1 LDFSAHYHQSLI
13 FLNEIRWELLHGRTH
28 NVLID
33 VRQLVEISAPAAIV
47 LLAELSRCTAYTQR
61 QKSVR
66 GNYPAS
72 DRAKQMLRDVG
83 FFAAFQVKAPDITSP
98 TKDRV
103 YVRTASGNQSDGRYT
118 RPFLSLFERVA
129 ALTPL
134 ASKRLYSAL
143 IECMDNVKAH
153 AYDPSIIGD
162 PNLVDEWWLGGFADP
177 VRRRLAL
184 VFYDTGHGIPRTIKQ
199 RRMLRVANYARISDA
214 RILERAVNVGFT
226 RTRDNRRGNGL
237 PSLKDFID
245 LAPGGFLRVASG
257 SGDLTYRRQSKLSA
271 KRLPVPMTGSLIIW
285 TIEEQPSLEWDGA
298 GDLIEAG
305 EQISLRF

>member
-1 LDFSAHYHQSLI
+1 
-13 FLNEIRWELLHGRTH
+13 
-28 NVLID
+28 
-33 VRQLVEISAPAAIV
+33 
-47 LLAELSRCTAYTQR
+47 
-61 QKSVR
+61 
-66 GNYPAS
+66 
-72 DRAKQMLRDVG
+72 MLRDVG